1 MAEQYLVHYGVQ
13 GMKWGVRKKE
23 EGGLGNTRGAHF
35 IDRLRNEHAQ
45 TKAAKAREALDSTNY
60 VKKRR
65 AEYWKAKADYKSM
78 KKSSSDK
85 SAINASKQK
94 MKDARRTYHAQQII
108 GTEQK
113 LNSRYTGKG
122 GQANALVDHFLSGNA
137 ASVNRQLNLGHS
149 YVKSIGKAT
158 VGTFATSAAIGAGTQ
173 LMAPLMPLSMALL
186 RGAARR

>member
-1 MAEQYLVHYGVQ
+1 MTDQYLVHYGVQ

-23 EGGLGNTRGAHF
+23 EGGLGNTRGANLLS
-35 IDRLRNEHAQ
+35 RLRSEHNQ
-45 TKAAKAREALDSTNY
+45 TKLAKANEKLDSTNY

-85 SAINASKQK
+85 SAIKDSKQK
-94 MKDARRTYHAQQII
+94 MKDAKSAYRAQRII

-113 LNSRYTGKG
+113 LNSRYTNKG
-122 GQANALVDHFLSGNA
+122 GVANAIADQLLSGNA

-158 VGTFATSAAIGAGTQ
+158 VGTFASSAAIGAGTQ
-173 LMAPLMPLSMALL
+173 LMAPLLPLPMALL
-186 RGAARR
+186 RGMSRR

>member
-35 IDRLRNEHAQ
+35 LSRLRSEHNQ
-45 TKAAKAREALDSTNY
+45 TKLAKANERLDSTNY

-65 AEYWKAKADYKSM
+65 AEYWKAKADYKST
-78 KKSSSDK
+78 KKSSTDTN
-85 SAINASKQK
+85 AIHDAKQK
-94 MKDARRTYHAQQII
+94 MKEAKRTYHAQQII

-122 GQANALVDHFLSGNA
+122 GRVNAIADQLLSGNA
-137 ASVNRQLNLGHS
+137 SSVNRQLNLGHS
-149 YVKSIGKAT
+149 YVKSISKAT
-158 VGTFATSAAIGAGTQ
+158 VGTIATQAAIGAGTQ
-173 LMAPLMPLSMALL
+173 AIAPLMPLSYSLL
-186 RGAARR
+186 RAAMRR